1 MVALRR
7 ISQLIRGVFIMART
21 EIPVTTL
28 NGNPAGVATTTP
40 VALDPAAAPNGNV
53 ISNIG
58 PTLWLELTCTV
69 AGPVTVTLV
78 TPGDVQGRAV
88 ADDTLSLS
96 GIGSVRK
103 FGPFSTAVFGTS
115 LQINGPA
122 TVTAAAY
129 QLATT

>member
-1 MVALRR
+1 
-7 ISQLIRGVFIMART
+7 MART

-28 NGNPAGVATTTP
+28 NGNPAGVPNTTP

-53 ISNIG
+53 ISNFG

-78 TPGDVQGRAV
+78 TPGDAGGRAI
-88 ADDTLSLS
+88 ADDTISLS
-96 GIGSVRK
+96 GIGSVRR
-103 FGPFSTAVFGTS
+103 FGPFSSAIFGKD

-129 QLATT
+129 QLASS